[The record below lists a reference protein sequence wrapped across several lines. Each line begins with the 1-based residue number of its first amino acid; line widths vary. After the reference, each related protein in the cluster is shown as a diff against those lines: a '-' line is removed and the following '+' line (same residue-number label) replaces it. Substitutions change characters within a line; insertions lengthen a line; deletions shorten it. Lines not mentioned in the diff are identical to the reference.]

1 MIQLFMS
8 AQIAKRGC
16 LALRSAGREQTCFRS
31 PLAGREVPGGCN
43 GGSVGP
49 CSLKPLRL
57 MPRARYASTV
67 GAACR
72 NVGIRTYTKGRC
84 DRCERVK

>member
-57 MPRARYASTV
+57 MPRARYASRGNGRVRTEQTPPLGTGG
-67 GAACR
+67 GAE
-72 NVGIRTYTKGRC
+72 KG
-84 DRCERVK
+84 